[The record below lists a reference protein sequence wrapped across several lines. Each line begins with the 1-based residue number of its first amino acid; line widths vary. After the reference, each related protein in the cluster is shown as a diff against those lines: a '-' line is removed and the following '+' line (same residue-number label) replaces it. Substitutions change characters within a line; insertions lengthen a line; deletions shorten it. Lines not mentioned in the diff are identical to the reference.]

1 MWFWPRVRLPTRGAR
16 RHRCRRA
23 GREAHRFRRLSRHR
37 QAGPPL
43 IPMKTPRADVQANL
57 TAARGPPCVLS
68 CQTRPIRRDEPVG
81 ASMTGGDQR
90 PQSPAIAWFSLLRDN
105 RAMRIDDVLA
115 AAVEPARRAILESA
129 DPTEVGDHLGARSEG
144 EHLVVHLFGSRL
156 PGYRGWYWA
165 VSVARAPASSHVT
178 VNEVVLLP
186 GDESISAPEWTPYKQ
201 RVEPGDLQPGDVL
214 PTEPNDARLV
224 PAWSA
229 GESDAHPGDIA
240 TAREHAF
247 GRKVVLSRQGRL
259 DAADRWYSGSQGPGS
274 PLAKQAPGRCHPCR
288 FLA

>member
-1 MWFWPRVRLPTRGAR
+1 
-16 RHRCRRA
+16 
-23 GREAHRFRRLSRHR
+23 
-37 QAGPPL
+37 
-43 IPMKTPRADVQANL
+43 
-57 TAARGPPCVLS
+57 
-68 CQTRPIRRDEPVG
+68 
-81 ASMTGGDQR
+81 MTGGDPR
-90 PQSPAIAWFSLLRDN
+90 PQCPAISWFSVLRDN
-105 RAMRIDDVLA
+105 GNMPIDDVLA

-144 EHLVVHLFGSRL
+144 EHLIVHLFGSQL

-165 VSVARAPASSHVT
+165 VSMSRAPASSHVT

-214 PTEPNDARLV
+214 PPEPNDARLV

-259 DAADRWYSGSQGPGS
+259 DAADRWYSGSQGPDS
-274 PLAKQAPGRCHPCR
+274 PLAKQAPGRCHTCG
-288 FLA
+288 FLVRLAGPLGGAFGVCANGMANDDGRVVALNHGCGAHSGVPVAGPAERQELPEPILDTVGVDVVEAW